1 MIYKNYFPFIISIIT
16 LSLELAANIIMLFI
30 YKMGDSTIEG
40 LALALWSWPL
50 LILVII
56 SLLASIIRFRHKEER
71 NKKDKAALIMSIVSL
86 VYFFIYAIMLGFLIG
101 TGHLPFYYF
110 PDGF

>member
-1 MIYKNYFPFIISIIT
+1 
-16 LSLELAANIIMLFI
+16 MLFI
-30 YKMGDSTIEG
+30 YKMSDSLIDS
-40 LALALWSWPL
+40 LVLALWSWPL

-56 SLLASIIRFRHKEER
+56 TFVVSIVIIR
-71 NKKDKAALIMSIVSL
+71 KKDKDKKDIAAIIMGTISL
-86 VYFFIYAIMLGFLIG
+86 FYFFIYAIMLGFLIG